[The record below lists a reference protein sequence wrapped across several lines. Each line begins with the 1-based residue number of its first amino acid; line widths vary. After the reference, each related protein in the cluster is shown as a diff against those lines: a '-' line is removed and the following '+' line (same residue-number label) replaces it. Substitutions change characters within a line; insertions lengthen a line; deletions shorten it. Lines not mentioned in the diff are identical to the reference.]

1 MTWQTAL
8 QLAVSGL
15 SVGSIYALVAL
26 ALVIPF
32 KASGVLNF
40 AQGEMVTLGAY
51 IGLVLSTSLALP
63 FLAVA
68 ALTVIIAGAFG
79 ILIER
84 LFIRPIVAA
93 PEFTLVIA
101 TFAIGLII
109 KAAIRLHW
117 QDNTYPF
124 DAPYAG
130 PALAIGPLRVNPSYL
145 VIIAC
150 LAALVGVLVTFF
162 RGTKFG
168 KAMRAVA
175 IDPRAARLMGIRVE
189 SIFMSAWA
197 RAAWMGAVADMKIDS
212 TRIPMSRADFC
223 SACWRLSAAPSSAR
237 RS

>member
-1 MTWQTAL
+1 MTWQIAF

-51 IGLVLSTSLALP
+51 IGLVLSTSLTLP
-63 FLAVA
+63 FLAIA

-117 QDNTYPF
+117 QDNTFPF

-145 VIIAC
+145 VIIAS
-150 LAALVGVLVTFF
+150 LAERTPG
-162 RGTKFG
+162 
-168 KAMRAVA
+168 
-175 IDPRAARLMGIRVE
+175 
-189 SIFMSAWA
+189 
-197 RAAWMGAVADMKIDS
+197 
-212 TRIPMSRADFC
+212 
-223 SACWRLSAAPSSAR
+223 SAR
-237 RS
+237 NRSSIS

>member
-117 QDNTYPF
+117 QDNTFPF
-124 DAPYAG
+124 DVPYAG
-130 PALAIGPLRVNPSYL
+130 PHTRKLR
-145 VIIAC
+145 
-150 LAALVGVLVTFF
+150 T
-162 RGTKFG
+162 
-168 KAMRAVA
+168 
-175 IDPRAARLMGIRVE
+175 
-189 SIFMSAWA
+189 
-197 RAAWMGAVADMKIDS
+197 
-212 TRIPMSRADFC
+212 
-223 SACWRLSAAPSSAR
+223 APSVSAEEAATP
-237 RS
+237 